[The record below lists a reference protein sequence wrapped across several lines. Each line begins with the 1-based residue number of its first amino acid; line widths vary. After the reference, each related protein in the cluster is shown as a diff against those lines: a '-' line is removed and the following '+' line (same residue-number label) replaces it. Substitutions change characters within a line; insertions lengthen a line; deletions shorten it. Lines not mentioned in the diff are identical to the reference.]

1 MIRSDRNV
9 KFIVQNTGVLFL
21 PNSRSQLEDE
31 KYIQKKKLNS
41 VISYRKKRKNFKG
54 RIYLTIDQSGLTET
68 FLVLSNDYSK

>member
-9 KFIVQNTGVLFL
+9 KLIVQNTGVLFL

-41 VISYRKKRKNFKG
+41 VISYGKKKEK
-54 RIYLTIDQSGLTET
+54 L
-68 FLVLSNDYSK
+68 

>member
-41 VISYRKKRKNFKG
+41 VISYRKKKG
-54 RIYLTIDQSGLTET
+54 KTLRDVFI
-68 FLVLSNDYSK
+68 

>member
-9 KFIVQNTGVLFL
+9 KLIVQNTGVLFL

-41 VISYRKKRKNFKG
+41 VISYRKKKEK
-54 RIYLTIDQSGLTET
+54 L
-68 FLVLSNDYSK
+68 

>member
-41 VISYRKKRKNFKG
+41 VISYRKKRKNFEG
-54 RIYLTIDQSGLTET
+54 RIYLTIDQSGLTEN